1 LSREK
6 TIMDMQMIMIVI
18 MIVIMDTGAV
28 TLRKQPNTHTP
39 SILTA
44 PASL

>member
-1 LSREK
+1 
-6 TIMDMQMIMIVI
+6 MDMQMIMIMLVIVI
-18 MIVIMDTGAV
+18 MIVDTGAV

>member
-1 LSREK
+1 
-6 TIMDMQMIMIVI
+6 MDMQMIT
-18 MIVIMDTGAV
+18 IVIMDTGAV